1 MTKPEIAPDE
11 TQLQEA
17 ERNAGSQ
24 HKRSSSEMKDERLIQ
39 IGQALEGFSSR
50 ASSPAEIQQIQKQ
63 REQDY
68 QLQLHKLEGALGTD
82 LSEESAGMIHQ
93 NMVDSTIE
101 QAKKDN
107 ERFDDLQR
115 LKKVAETLSP
125 DDFIYFE
132 KILGNQEGRTDQLYD
147 LEGKAMHTTPSSAFK
162 KILESGRIVQDIH
175 NDDTGRDKRG
185 AYLTDADSK
194 EGLTY
199 HTLWD
204 DAKSPAGDK
213 AFSSA
218 KYFDQVK
225 ELADHFWSTDEG
237 REKAIA
243 YVKGK
248 RPDHDIRS
256 KDDLT
261 VFFEGMRKGLE
272 IKEGGAAAISLV
284 FEKDELPELS
294 KDGTNELN
302 RNWEQRLYSDS
313 GLDVSKTRTIFVP
326 ETKISDIRNMIRGT
340 ILEGVEIRPS
350 EELEVIRLLK
360 KIEEK

>member
-1 MTKPEIAPDE
+1 
-11 TQLQEA
+11 
-17 ERNAGSQ
+17 
-24 HKRSSSEMKDERLIQ
+24 MKDERLIQ
-39 IGQALEGFSSR
+39 IDQALEGFSRR
-50 ASSPAEIQQIQKQ
+50 ASSSAEIQQIQKQ

-68 QLQLHKLEGALGTD
+68 QLQLKKLEGELGAD
-82 LSEESAGMIHQ
+82 LSEESAGMIHK

-107 ERFDDLQR
+107 ERFDGLQR
-115 LKKVAETLSP
+115 LKKAAETLSP
-125 DDFIYFE
+125 ADLIYFE
-132 KILGNQEGRTDQLYD
+132 KVLGNQEGRIDQLYD
-147 LEGKAMHTTPSSAFK
+147 LEGKVMHTTPGSVFK

-204 DAKSPAGDK
+204 DAKSPTGDK

-225 ELADHFWSTDEG
+225 DLADHFWSTDEG
-237 REKAIA
+237 RENAIA

-248 RPDHDIRS
+248 RPDLDIKS

-261 VFFEGMRKGLE
+261 AFFEGMRKGLKT
-272 IKEGGAAAISLV
+272 KEGGGDAGISLV

-302 RNWEQRLYSDS
+302 RHWEQRLYSES